1 MLMSNA
7 IEKVQTYICWLDA
20 LVVVRCH
27 NLIKV
32 DQQNLFITIVMECV
46 ITTEQYQQQ
55 SLIKS
60 LRFFYITSSYD
71 ISIPLPHIRERVRE
85 GRNIHNSIKHYLIK
99 WLNIQRAFIV
109 TTLLQGKIVHCQICY
124 SEKFLLIRH
133 YTCRKK

>member
-1 MLMSNA
+1 MSNA

-46 ITTEQYQQQ
+46 ITTAYQQQ

-60 LRFFYITSSYD
+60 PRFFYITSYG
-71 ISIPLPHIRERVRE
+71 ISNNP
-85 GRNIHNSIKHYLIK
+85 
-99 WLNIQRAFIV
+99 
-109 TTLLQGKIVHCQICY
+109 
-124 SEKFLLIRH
+124 
-133 YTCRKK
+133 KKKKQLYKTSFN

>member
-1 MLMSNA
+1 MQRERERESREYLGKEGLRIKDVLNRKSMLMSNA

-46 ITTEQYQQQ
+46 ITTEEYQQQ

-60 LRFFYITSSYD
+60 PRFFYITSYG
-71 ISIPLPHIRERVRE
+71 ISNNP
-85 GRNIHNSIKHYLIK
+85 
-99 WLNIQRAFIV
+99 
-109 TTLLQGKIVHCQICY
+109 
-124 SEKFLLIRH
+124 
-133 YTCRKK
+133 KKKKQLYKTSFN

>member
-20 LVVVRCH
+20 LVVVQCH

-46 ITTEQYQQQ
+46 ITTEEYQQQ

-60 LRFFYITSSYD
+60 
-71 ISIPLPHIRERVRE
+71 P
-85 GRNIHNSIKHYLIK
+85 
-99 WLNIQRAFIV
+99 
-109 TTLLQGKIVHCQICY
+109 
-124 SEKFLLIRH
+124 
-133 YTCRKK
+133 